1 MAKPP
6 RTSTSGTFFVTAITA
21 NRRRLFQTETNANLF
36 LDILQHYRIQG
47 LYKLHA
53 YVAMPD
59 HVHLLL
65 TTDDLPKSMKHIR
78 GGFSHRL
85 SSKLDV
91 WQRGY
96 ADHLVQTREEFESRR
111 IYIHQN
117 PVRARLTTRPDEY
130 PYSSAF
136 RGSSSSTKKSKPQSN
151 QESPVRSIQTPI

>member
-6 RTSTSGTFFVTAITA
+6 RTAIAGTFFVTAITA
-21 NRRRLFQTETNANLF
+21 NRRRIFQTETNAKL
-36 LDILQHYRIQG
+36 LLETLQRYRTQG

-59 HVHLLL
+59 HIHLLL

-96 ADHLVQTREEFESRR
+96 ADHLVQTHEEFESRR
-111 IYIHQN
+111 LYIHLN
-117 PVRARLTTRPDEY
+117 PVRARLALQPDEY
-130 PYSSAF
+130 PYSSAS
-136 RGSSSSTKKSKPQSN
+136 RIPNLSTAKSNPQPN
-151 QESPVRSIQTPI
+151 LESIP

>member
-6 RTSTSGTFFVTAITA
+6 RTAIAGTFFVTAITA
-21 NRRRLFQTETNANLF
+21 NRRRLFQTETNAKL
-36 LDILQHYRIQG
+36 LLETLQHYRTQG

-59 HVHLLL
+59 HIHLLL

-85 SSKLDV
+85 SSNLDV

-111 IYIHQN
+111 LYIHQN
-117 PVRARLTTRPDEY
+117 PVRARLALQPAEY
-130 PYSSAF
+130 PYSSAS
-136 RGSSSSTKKSKPQSN
+136 RIPKC
-151 QESPVRSIQTPI
+151 SP

>member
-6 RTSTSGTFFVTAITA
+6 RTSTRGTFFVTAITA

-36 LDILQHYRIQG
+36 LDILQHYRTQR

-65 TTDDLPKSMKHIR
+65 TTDDLPNAMKHIR
-78 GGFSHRL
+78 GGFSRRL
-85 SSKLDV
+85 ASNLGV

-96 ADHLVQTREEFESRR
+96 ADHEIKTREEFESRR

-117 PVRARLTTRPDEY
+117 PVLANLTTHPSQY

-136 RGSSSSTKKSKPQSN
+136 HNPS
-151 QESPVRSIQTPI
+151 